1 MKKIQLL
8 ILLSLAI
15 TTVSAQTKNFIDQ
28 PHIEVTGSADTLVTP
43 DEIFIRIIITEKDTR
58 DRTSVEELERKMVA
72 ALKALGIDTETAL
85 TASDM
90 ASNFKF
96 YFLKSKDVLKTK
108 HYTLKVG
115 DATMASKVFIQLEEL
130 GISNTSIER
139 VSHSQMEQLKNGI
152 RSRAMENAKTR
163 AQALVKPLG
172 QTIGAAIHIADTE
185 VYNLGNNNSRNQLQE
200 VVITGY
206 AVRGVSSIQQ
216 PQIEFEKIKVAT
228 NISVKFILK

>member
-1 MKKIQLL
+1 MKKLQLA
-8 ILLSLAI
+8 LLFIVAAA
-15 TTVSAQTKNFIDQ
+15 TAGAQTKNFIDQ

-58 DRTSVEELERKMVA
+58 DRIPVEELETKMVA

-139 VSHSQMEQLKNGI
+139 VSHSQIEQLKNGI
-152 RSRAMENAKTR
+152 RSKAMENAKER

-172 QTIGAAIHIADTE
+172 QNIGPAIHIADTE
-185 VYNLGNNNSRNQLQE
+185 VYNSNNNNSRYELQE
-200 VVITGY
+200 VVVTGY
-206 AVRGVSSIQQ
+206 SVRGAASIQQ
-216 PQIEFEKIKVAT
+216 PKIEFEKIKVAT

>member
-8 ILLSLAI
+8 LLLTLTATI
-15 TTVSAQTKNFIDQ
+15 VNAQTKNFIDQ

-58 DRTSVEELERKMVA
+58 DRIPVEELEAKMVA
-72 ALKALGIDTETAL
+72 ALKALGINTEEAL

-108 HYTLKVG
+108 QYTLKVG
-115 DATMASKVFIQLEEL
+115 DAAMASKVFVQLEEL

-139 VSHSQMEQLKNGI
+139 VSHSRIEQLKNGI
-152 RSRAMENAKTR
+152 RSMAMENAKTR
-163 AQALVKPLG
+163 AVALVKPLG
-172 QTIGAAIHIADTE
+172 QNIGPAIHIADTE
-185 VYNLGNNNSRNQLQE
+185 IYNFNNNNSRSELQE
-200 VVITGY
+200 VVVTGY
-206 AVRGVSSIQQ
+206 AVRGATSIQQ
-216 PQIEFEKIKVAT
+216 PKIEFEKIKVAT